1 MPDNFCT
8 IYLVRHAQSEQ
19 NKAKIATGH
28 IDTPLSPEGEQ
39 QAAALAG
46 ELRHINFD
54 AAYSSDLVRARRTA
68 EIIKLERTLAVR
80 TTERIRE
87 RHYGPYQGKPMAE
100 YLAAT
105 QNLAIDL
112 VPDGVETNEAV
123 IARFI
128 TFLREVAVAHPNQ
141 TILIVGHGSVIRTF
155 LGHVGFSKEMLPP
168 GSFSNTG
175 YAKLLSDGTDF
186 FIKDVVGIK
195 KKEFVATAE

>member
-1 MPDNFCT
+1 MPNNFCT

-68 EIIKLERTLAVR
+68 EIIKLERTLAVQ

-87 RHYGPYQGKPMAE
+87 RHYGPYQGRPMAE
-100 YLAAT
+100 YIAAT
-105 QNLAIDL
+105 QKL
-112 VPDGVETNEAV
+112 VVDMEPDGVETTESV
-123 IARFI
+123 VSRFI

-141 TILIVGHGSVIRTF
+141 TILIVGHGNVIRTF
-155 LGHVGFSKEMLPP
+155 LYHIGYSKELLPP
-168 GSFSNTG
+168 GSFSNAG
-175 YAKLLSDGTDF
+175 YVKLLCDGTDF

-195 KKEFVATAE
+195 KKETLITAE